1 MQSFPDP
8 LHPGQMLDLT
18 TIAGLN
24 QLVSEI
30 QSSADYTMTDC
41 SNTSNLGSASS
52 PTVVVV
58 TGNCS
63 LSGNPSPP
71 GSGILLVQGDVQY
84 VDHPYDGLILA
95 IGTGVFQQSA
105 SRLTHFY
112 GSLVLA
118 QTVNPASH
126 APLGMPGTPTLS
138 WLAGTGNPNLQY
150 DSCLVANAQP
160 AITYKTLS
168 FREISQ

>member
-1 MQSFPDP
+1 
-8 LHPGQMLDLT
+8 
-18 TIAGLN
+18 
-24 QLVSEI
+24 
-30 QSSADYTMTDC
+30 
-41 SNTSNLGSASS
+41 
-52 PTVVVV
+52 
-58 TGNCS
+58 

-95 IGTGVFQQSA
+95 IGTGVFQQQA

-118 QTVNPASH
+118 QTVNPANG
-126 APLGMPGTPTLS
+126 APLAAPGTPTLN

-150 DSCLVANAQP
+150 DSCLVANSQP
-160 AITYKTLS
+160 AITYKPLS
-168 FREISQ
+168 FREISQQ

>member
-1 MQSFPDP
+1 
-8 LHPGQMLDLT
+8 
-18 TIAGLN
+18 
-24 QLVSEI
+24 LVSEI

-41 SNTSNLGSASS
+41 STTGNLGSTTS

-95 IGTGVFQQSA
+95 IGTGVFQQQA

-118 QTVNPASH
+118 QTVNPSTH
-126 APLGMPGTPTLS
+126 APLGVPGTPTLG
-138 WLAGTGNPNLQY
+138 WLGGTGNPNLQY

-160 AITYKTLS
+160 TITYKPLS